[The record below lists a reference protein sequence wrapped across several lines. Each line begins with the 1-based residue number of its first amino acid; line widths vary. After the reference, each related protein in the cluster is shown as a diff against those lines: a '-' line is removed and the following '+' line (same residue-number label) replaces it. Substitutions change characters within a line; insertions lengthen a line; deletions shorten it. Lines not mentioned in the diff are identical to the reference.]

1 MHKEIVLPGE
11 KTTMEL
17 KMLKLLV
24 SEEGQSF
31 TNMDIE
37 TVNEA
42 DTECDDLIR
51 CSYRELNR
59 SKAEELMRLN
69 KRLAAKCIIRRARKE
84 MLLYQ
89 NIKAI
94 SRNN

>member
-1 MHKEIVLPGE
+1 
-11 KTTMEL
+11 MEL
-17 KMLKLLV
+17 KMLKLMV
-24 SEEGQSF
+24 FEERHSF
-31 TNMDIE
+31 TIMDINGTVE

-94 SRNN
+94 S